1 MSNEKEAS
9 GSPWDN
15 LDDLASEVAA
25 SADDILKE
33 IITTT
38 DHSAPPGG
46 LTAKTVPRDPGKSAL
61 PGWLSKT
68 EHTMPGAAA
77 PSAGHSLPEPTFF
90 KDLCDDFAARAFRS
104 GDGIAIM
111 PHYEVALS
119 ELMCGIESASAPSI
133 GTLATLSGN
142 GSHYS
147 GGIGNAGTLISFK
160 ASVEVDEVIAAAL
173 GAVPIPYV
181 EDASTLG
188 QFANVI
194 VALYGEV
201 FPVLNPN
208 YDGFKSELGSV
219 ARGSSIAAAVVA
231 EFLRLTD
238 FDVKHASLAYQL
250 NTDRLA
256 TFIAQCPDR
265 DELSTGLAS
274 AKKARKALAA
284 FVQNAP
290 EKALEVIKV
299 HAIAG
304 AWRNSPRTR
313 DVSLPINGIF
323 PAWSIDCESLVIAE
337 VKNRIVQKESL
348 DHPPI
353 HVNNVQASVTA
364 TVHKVGISGEES
376 TKIRPIGGRFHGK
389 SLKTQTGPKDEG
401 SLEEVIDQIVIG
413 NQGFGEW

>member
-68 EHTMPGAAA
+68 GHIM
-77 PSAGHSLPEPTFF
+77 PSAVPSPSLPEPPFF
-90 KDLCDDFAARAFRS
+90 KDLCDDFAARAFRT

-111 PHYEVALS
+111 PHYDVALS
-119 ELMCGIESASAPSI
+119 ELMCGLDAQHRSAPN

-160 ASVEVDEVIAAAL
+160 ASAEVDEVIAATL
-173 GAVPIPYV
+173 RAVPIPYV

-208 YDGFKSELGSV
+208 HEGFKSELGSV
-219 ARGSSIAAAVVA
+219 ARSSVAAAVVA

-238 FDVKHASLAYQL
+238 FDVKHASRAYQF
-250 NTDRLA
+250 NSDRLV

-265 DELSTGLAS
+265 DDLSIGLAS

-304 AWRNSPRTR
+304 AWRNSPRAR

-323 PAWSIDCESLVIAE
+323 PAWSIDCENLIIAE

-348 DHPPI
+348 NHPPI
-353 HVNNVQASVTA
+353 HVNDVQASVTA
-364 TVHKVGISGEES
+364 TVYKVGISGEES
-376 TKIRPIGGRFHGK
+376 TTIRPIGGRFHGK
-389 SLKTQTGPKDEG
+389 SLKAQAGPKDEG

>member
-1 MSNEKEAS
+1 MSIEKEGVGA
-9 GSPWDN
+9 PWDD
-15 LDDLASEVAA
+15 LSALASEVAA
-25 SADDILKE
+25 SADDALKE
-33 IITTT
+33 IITAT
-38 DHSAPPGG
+38 DHSAPPDG
-46 LTAKTVPRDPGKSAL
+46 LTVKKVPRDPGKSAL

-68 EHTMPGAAA
+68 GHIM
-77 PSAGHSLPEPTFF
+77 PSAVPSPSLPEPPFF
-90 KDLCDDFAARAFRS
+90 KDLCDDFAARAFRT

-119 ELMCGIESASAPSI
+119 ELMCGLDAQHRTAPN

-160 ASVEVDEVIAAAL
+160 ASAEVDEVITATL
-173 GAVPIPYV
+173 GAIPIPYI

-188 QFANVI
+188 QFANVV

-208 YDGFKSELGSV
+208 YDGFDSELGSV
-219 ARGSSIAAAVVA
+219 ARGSSVAAAVVA

-265 DELSTGLAS
+265 DDLSTGLAS

-348 DHPPI
+348 DHPPL
-353 HVNNVQASVTA
+353 HVSNVQASVTA
-364 TVHKVGISGEES
+364 TVYKVGISGEES
-376 TKIRPIGGRFHGK
+376 TAIRPIGGRFHGK
-389 SLKTQTGPKDEG
+389 SLKAQAGPKDEG